1 MAREY
6 IVMRLGKGKK
16 KIELC
21 LERRIRKYGY
31 AGLIISNLFQ
41 EDIVILVDDSRLYE
55 YCIRRGYISA
65 REDGTHPPNYYRH
78 GFFQWNQARRDC

>member
-31 AGLIISNLFQ
+31 AGLIISNLLTFS
-41 EDIVILVDDSRLYE
+41 IGI
-55 YCIRRGYISA
+55 I
-65 REDGTHPPNYYRH
+65 THNKT
-78 GFFQWNQARRDC
+78 FVVNQPATAKCLIY